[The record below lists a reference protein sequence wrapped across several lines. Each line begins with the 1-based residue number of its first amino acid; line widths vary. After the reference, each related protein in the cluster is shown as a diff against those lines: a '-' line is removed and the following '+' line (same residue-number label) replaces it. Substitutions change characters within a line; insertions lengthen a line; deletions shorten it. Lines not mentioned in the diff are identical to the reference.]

1 MRNATSVPTSNP
13 PACGECGMGGC
24 LMGLG
29 HSLDYLAAVICNSPQ
44 PDGWLRCELK
54 RGHQGAHRCEILLQ
68 TDSDVSARYSWH
80 DGTARTLPSP
90 SRGRRLAR
98 RSSREAESQAYW
110 AGITDA
116 KLKMQAGASFKRDGE
131 ARFWC
136 EAVVAQD
143 CPELLPAGTTFEQAR
158 QTLSGYHTSMVGAGR
173 TNLTRAIGF
182 RLSDRDPRGDD
193 YDNHMLTCGKCR
205 AALEPKPLFQGAFH
219 LSQRSPFA

>member
-1 MRNATSVPTSNP
+1 
-13 PACGECGMGGC
+13 
-24 LMGLG
+24 MGLG

-44 PDGWLRCELK
+44 PDGGLRCELK

-68 TDSDVSARYSWH
+68 TDSDVTARYSWH
-80 DGTARTLPSP
+80 DGTAPTIPSP
-90 SRGRRLAR
+90 SRGRRLTR

-116 KLKMQAGASFKRDGE
+116 KLKMQAGASFKRDGG

-136 EAVVAQD
+136 EAVVAHD

-158 QTLSGYHTSMVGAGR
+158 QTLSGYHTSMVKAGR
-173 TNLTRAIGF
+173 TSLTRAIGF

-193 YDNHMLTCGKCR
+193 YDNHMLACSKCR
-205 AALEPKPLFQGAFH
+205 AALEPKPLFDFEGAFPE
-219 LSQRSPFA
+219 LA